1 MAKFGITR
9 FLSFGPNLIRFFT
22 RSNIT
27 FKSKLIV
34 IIALLYI
41 LMPFDF
47 VPDVMP
53 IVGWIE
59 DFIIGCLTF
68 TYVNGKVNQKN
79 EVKHYDDGNTITVDA
94 KVIEEE
100 KVK

>member
-1 MAKFGITR
+1 MAKIGITR
-9 FLSFGPNLIRFFT
+9 LLAFGPNLIRFFT
-22 RSNIT
+22 QSNIT

-34 IIALLYI
+34 TIALLYI

-59 DFIIGCLTF
+59 DFIIGFLTF
-68 TYVNGKVNQKN
+68 TYVNGKVNQEKK
-79 EVKHYDDGNTITVDA
+79 VKHYDDGNTITVDA